1 MTVGAEAVG
10 FSCLFLP
17 LLLLPQLCVASGT
30 QGAERCSKGLGPGDH
45 HFDTC
50 VIGAGPGGLQLG
62 HLLNR
67 KGRNYATFERAS
79 TPGSF
84 FERFPIHRQLISV
97 NKRNTGRDN
106 PEFNLR
112 HDWNR
117 LLGNPGVAPLTERT
131 IERFPHA
138 DMLVEYL
145 REYAAEQER
154 SGRVFYR
161 TSVDSVERS
170 SAGSPGDNFSLTI
183 RTEGQQARRISCRV
197 VVSAIGLWQP
207 HVPAV
212 RGIDLTV
219 GYEDLPPTGDIFE
232 GKSVA
237 ILGLGNAAFETAN
250 AAENYANYIHMW
262 PTRAYKWPYASWES
276 RYDGNLRAIRCCANR
291 YSPTPRLSLT
301 RMSCAHRANILD
313 GYMLK
318 SLDLLP
324 LGNQIEATPD
334 RMMMHRCYGDKV
346 CLFTMAGKDHP
357 VHHEYVVL
365 GQHNPESLSQNA
377 ALEALDKLGV
387 KYVRVLHPIG
397 AHRLSVIRGPN
408 ISHRSAKVE
417 GAIVVSHMSTVT
429 DETVEHMM
437 AFRNATAEPLGR
449 PYDVVVR
456 ATGAPCM

>member
-1 MTVGAEAVG
+1 MG
-10 FSCLFLP
+10 FSWLFLP
-17 LLLLPQLCVASGT
+17 LVLLPPPCVASGT
-30 QGAERCSKGLGPGDH
+30 QGAERCSKGLGPGEH

-50 VIGAGPGGLQLG
+50 IIGAGPGGLQLG

-154 SGRVFYR
+154 SGRIFYR

-170 SAGSPGDNFSLTI
+170 SAGSPGDTFSLTI

-207 HVPAV
+207 HVPPV
-212 RGIDLTV
+212 EGIDLTV

-262 PTRAYKWPYASWES
+262 PTREYKWPYASWES
-276 RYDGNLRAIRCCANR
+276 RYDGNLRATRCCANR

-301 RMSCAHRANILD
+301 RMCAQGQHFGRLHAQIL
-313 GYMLK
+313 GP
-318 SLDLLP
+318 S
-324 LGNQIEATPD
+324 ATWKPD
-334 RMMMHRCYGDKV
+334 RS
-346 CLFTMAGKDHP
+346 HP
-357 VHHEYVVL
+357 
-365 GQHNPESLSQNA
+365 
-377 ALEALDKLGV
+377 
-387 KYVRVLHPIG
+387 
-397 AHRLSVIRGPN
+397 
-408 ISHRSAKVE
+408 
-417 GAIVVSHMSTVT
+417 
-429 DETVEHMM
+429 
-437 AFRNATAEPLGR
+437 R
-449 PYDVVVR
+449 PYDDASLLRRQGVPIHDGR
-456 ATGAPCM
+456 QTAPGAPRIRRPGPTQPRVTLAERRPGGA